1 MRGRGTQNRGLSP
14 AVMLLVVLLVL
25 LVGGIG
31 TIGTLIATGVI
42 DLNNLPWSVKVVEKD
57 PNEGKIPVI
66 VAGREIERYSKV
78 TSEHLTNP
86 ATNQYSITHFDPKLI
101 QPEWLRG
108 YDQILG
114 RVLKRDKTPGKVFT
128 EADFYPVGTAP
139 GPVAGIPAGMVG
151 VTVDAK
157 KIQGLEQLAIGD
169 RFDVLASVASEATPE
184 AGRVRAPSQNARPGR
199 NNALPPTD
207 ATAAIKVLVTN
218 GVVVQVGKD
227 AMVAVDPAESMA
239 LTRSMAAGLALFC
252 TARSGQPGD
261 TVGDELVPPEPPK
274 PSNIVRIESI
284 KNREFGEDTF
294 YIAPRPNQA
303 PSSMAKQP

>member
-14 AVMLLVVLLVL
+14 AVLLLVVLLVL
-25 LVGGIG
+25 VVGGIG
-31 TIGTLIATGVI
+31 TVGTLIATGVI
-42 DLNNLPWSVKVVEKD
+42 DLNNLPWSVKVIEKD

-66 VAGREIERYSKV
+66 VAGRDIDRYAKV
-78 TSEHLTNP
+78 TSEHLTDP
-86 ATNQYSITHFDPKLI
+86 ATNKYSVTHFDPKVV
-101 QPEWLRG
+101 QSEWLRG

-128 EADFYPVGTAP
+128 EADFYPVGTAA

-151 VTVDAK
+151 VTVDPK

-169 RFDVLASVASEATPE
+169 RFDVLASVASEATP
-184 AGRVRAPSQNARPGR
+184 ASGRVRPPDQNNRPQRGGV
-199 NNALPPTD
+199 LPVSD
-207 ATAAIKVLVTN
+207 AGTMIKVLVTS

-227 AMVAVDPAESMA
+227 AMVAVDPTESMA
-239 LTRSMAAGLALFC
+239 LTRSLAAGLPLFC

-261 TVGDELVPPEPPK
+261 TVDEELVPPEPTKPK
-274 PSNIVRIESI
+274 NVVRIESI
-284 KNREFGEDTF
+284 KNREFGEETF
-294 YIAPRPNQA
+294 YIDPRTKQS

>member
-25 LVGGIG
+25 VVGGVG

-42 DLNNLPWSVKVVEKD
+42 DLNNLPWSVKVIEKD

-66 VAGREIERYSKV
+66 VAGREIERYAKI
-78 TSEHLTNP
+78 TSEHLTDP
-86 ATNQYSITHFDPKLI
+86 ATNQYSVTHFDPKSI

-128 EADFYPVGTAP
+128 EADFYPVGTAA

-151 VTVDAK
+151 VTVDPK

-169 RFDVLASVASEATPE
+169 RFDILASVAHEATPA
-184 AGRVRAPSQNARPGR
+184 AGRVRPPEQNNRPQRGPV
-199 NNALPPTD
+199 LPVSDSGT
-207 ATAAIKVLVTN
+207 TIKVLVTS
-218 GVVVQVGKD
+218 GVVVQVGKE
-227 AMVAVDPAESMA
+227 AMVAVDPAESVA
-239 LTRSMAAGLALFC
+239 LTRSLAAGLALFC

-261 TVGDELVPPEPPK
+261 TVDDELVPPEPPK
-274 PSNIVRIESI
+274 PTNVVRIESI
-284 KNREFGEDTF
+284 KNREFGEETF
-294 YIAPRPNQA
+294 YIIPRPNQA